1 MLQTIFTKAH
11 NMATN
16 TGNGYRKG
24 AVKKTSQFKNPVTG
38 LNCKRDAETG
48 RIKSCKTTGGKYKG
62 VRRE

>member
-1 MLQTIFTKAH
+1 
-11 NMATN
+11 MATN

-24 AVKKTSQFKNPVTG
+24 AVKKTSQFSNPVTG
-38 LNCKRDAETG
+38 LNCKRDAKTG